1 MEVYVNYPVDDEG
14 KKELRVAIAQF
25 HATLVVKAVDD
36 LNLDR
41 LSKKKVMKELLNNA
55 KNEAKNESK
64 LLKGTSAVKH

>member
-14 KKELRVAIAQF
+14 RKELKTAIAQF

-41 LSKKKVMKELLNNA
+41 LSKKKVIKELLNNA
-55 KNEAKNESK
+55 KNEAQKEIK